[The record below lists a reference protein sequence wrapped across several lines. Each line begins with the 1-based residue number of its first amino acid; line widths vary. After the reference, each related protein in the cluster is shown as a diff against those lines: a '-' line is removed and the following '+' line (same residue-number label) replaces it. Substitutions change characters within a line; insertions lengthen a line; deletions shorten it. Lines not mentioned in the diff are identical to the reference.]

1 MGGSQQQQQRPS
13 GPSVAQTSGGLA
25 NVAGLVAPF
34 LGSGTANAVASMLN
48 GFGGATKDG
57 PAAAAGEANPFGFL
71 GGVASGLSAAS
82 SIGAAADDMLPT
94 VFGGMGNAL
103 GMVTGTMDALD
114 DKKSGADRV
123 VGGLDA
129 TANGLGLWGTLG
141 GFSLGTS
148 GSLSAGA
155 ALTAGGAASAGAAGA
170 VLGSGVAGY
179 KVGQTLNEV
188 AASDHARNGWNG
200 TFGTDSS
207 GRGRTATDALID
219 NMVSLNL
226 GADALGASAQR
237 SMASGG
243 QSANAW
249 LDQHTGTDWLGDA
262 AEGVMNAGGSVA
274 NAVMD
279 YGGGYVGGMG
289 TIAGS
294 IGSTALDVGSAAKS
308 WVGSW
313 FN

>member
-1 MGGSQQQQQRPS
+1 MGGQQQQRPS
-13 GPSVAQTSGGLA
+13 GPSVAQASGGLS
-25 NVAGLVAPF
+25 NVAGLAAPF
-34 LGSGTANAVASMLN
+34 LGTGTANAIATMIN

-57 PAAAAGEANPFGFL
+57 PAAAAADVNPFGFA
-71 GGVASGLSAAS
+71 GGVSSGLGAIT
-82 SIGAAADDMLPT
+82 SIGAASDDLLPS
-94 VFGGMGNAL
+94 VFGGMGNVF
-103 GMVTGTMDALD
+103 GMVTGTMDAMD

-129 TANGLGLWGTLG
+129 TANGLGLWGTIG

-148 GSLSAGA
+148 GSMGAGA

-170 VLGSGVAGY
+170 VLASGVAGY
-179 KVGQTLNEV
+179 KVGQTLNDI
-188 AASDHARNGWNG
+188 AASDHARSGWNG
-200 TFGTDSS
+200 TFGADGS

-226 GADALGASAQR
+226 GADELGASAQR

-243 QSANAW
+243 RSANTW
-249 LDQHTGTDWLGDA
+249 LDEHTGTDWVGNA

-279 YGGGYVGGMG
+279 YGGGLVGGVG
-289 TIAGS
+289 TAVGS
-294 IGSTALDVGSAAKS
+294 IGSTLLDVGSATKS

-313 FN
+313 FD